1 MENNHNRYANVDLRT
16 KWLKTR
22 FLIGGI
28 AGNFGISARLGDS
41 PYFVIEADEYDTAF
55 FDKRSKFVHYNP
67 RTLIVNNI
75 SFDHAD
81 IFDDLKAIQRQFHHM
96 IRTIPAS
103 GLVLS
108 SASEQSAKRNFG
120 IGMLVST
127 AIFRQR

>member
-1 MENNHNRYANVDLRT
+1 MGLRT
-16 KWLKTR
+16 KWLKIR

-41 PYFVIEADEYDTAF
+41 PYFIIEADEYDTAF

-81 IFDDLKAIQRQFHHM
+81 ILM
-96 IRTIPAS
+96 IS
-103 GLVLS
+103 
-108 SASEQSAKRNFG
+108 KRSNANF
-120 IGMLVST
+120 I
-127 AIFRQR
+127 I